1 MIVFEACGRL
11 LYGGPAS
18 ELGEE
23 LVAPDGVRLAPVL
36 ILSPHL
42 DDAAFSVW
50 HVVAGSSD
58 VTVLSVFA
66 GVPEEGFV
74 TPLDRSHGAVES
86 AAWVRRRRREDID
99 ALGQTG
105 AAVVHLDLLDGQYRG
120 RPIRPE
126 ELTTAIDGRLRPDGI
141 IYAPLG
147 VGGHP
152 DHRAVAR
159 CAVQLHRSG
168 HDVRLFADTPYYLR
182 HGLPSWLGRR
192 PNPKADDQ
200 ITDALAELRIDAAEA
215 ARSVTVLQRAVVDDK
230 LRALRCYITE
240 FDPIDE
246 DFRGVPSD
254 AELMRHEVHWTLP

>member
-1 MIVFEACGRL
+1 VIGFEACERL

-23 LVAPDGVRLAPVL
+23 LVAPHGVRLAPVL

-50 HVVAGSSD
+50 HVFAESSE

-74 TPLDRSHGAVES
+74 TPLDRSHGALDS

-120 RPIRPE
+120 RPVEPD
-126 ELTTAIDGRLRPDGI
+126 ELTIAIDGWLRPDAI

-152 DHRAVAR
+152 DHLAVAR
-159 CAVQLHRSG
+159 WAVHLRG
-168 HDVRLFADTPYYLR
+168 AGREVRLFADTPYYLR
-182 HGLPSWLGRR
+182 HGLPSWLGDR

-200 ITDALAELRIDAAEA
+200 ITDALAELRIDAAQVV
-215 ARSVTVLQRAVVDDK
+215 RSVTVLRRAAVDDK
-230 LRALRCYITE
+230 LRALRCYATE

-246 DFRGVPSD
+246 DFRGVPSNG
-254 AELMRHEVHWTLP
+254 ELMRHEVHWTLP